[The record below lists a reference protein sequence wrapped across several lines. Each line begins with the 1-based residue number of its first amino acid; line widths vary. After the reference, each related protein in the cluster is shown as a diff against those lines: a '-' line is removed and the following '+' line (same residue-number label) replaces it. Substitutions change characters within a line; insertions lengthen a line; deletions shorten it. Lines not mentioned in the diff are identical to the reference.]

1 MSTVAAAARAFAWDR
16 RGADVQLCRSR
27 SRLAF
32 VREAVDAARTFERF
46 GVKLIH
52 PSTDQAAAI
61 VQAMQAVVTAGG
73 RIAPLPIEQD
83 SLRAIQRH
91 LLHVA
96 AELTPAADT
105 LPDDLAARLPGEVLR
120 RETVRILA
128 LLPPID
134 QQVRPEKVAVVEA
147 AARQLGVEDRGVEL
161 LRQAVRGQHK
171 RMAMSM
177 MRRSV
182 AHYWSPT
189 GKARL
194 RDWLDMVRI
203 MLPPIPGIYS
213 MLRNE
218 ALLAK
223 YQALGRKPAT
233 TLGYALHRFYME
245 RGFPLPGEPKSFP
258 EGWGKHEVYHV
269 LSEYDSTLQ
278 GEMLNAAF
286 SGGNTEKL
294 CMDLLLATL
303 LQFQAGRQ
311 ILPGPHPTGLLQPDA
326 FFRAVARGAAMNVDL
341 LAGAWN
347 IWSVVDT
354 PLDELRIRFGIPL
367 LSDDERTNLIR
378 AEALIV

>member
-1 MSTVAAAARAFAWDR
+1 SGDRKKRRKRSSALVHPAR
-16 RGADVQLCRSR
+16 L
-27 SRLAF
+27 
-32 VREAVDAARTFERF
+32 
-46 GVKLIH
+46 
-52 PSTDQAAAI
+52 
-61 VQAMQAVVTAGG
+61 
-73 RIAPLPIEQD
+73 
-83 SLRAIQRH
+83 
-91 LLHVA
+91 A
-96 AELTPAADT
+96 AEL
-105 LPDDLAARLPGEVLR
+105 AR
-120 RETVRILA
+120 A
-128 LLPPID
+128 C
-134 QQVRPEKVAVVEA
+134 
-147 AARQLGVEDRGVEL
+147 EDRGVEI

-213 MLRNE
+213 MLTNE
-218 ALLAK
+218 PLLARYK
-223 YQALGRKPAT
+223 ALGGKPQA
-233 TLGYALHRFYME
+233 TLGYALHRFYVE

-286 SGGNTEKL
+286 SGGNPEKL

-311 ILPGPHPTGLLQPDA
+311 ILPGPHPVGLLEPDA

-341 LAGAWN
+341 LAGPWDL
-347 IWSVVDT
+347 WSVVDT
-354 PLDELRIRFGIPL
+354 PLQELRARFGIPL
-367 LSDDERTNLIR
+367 LSDDERTNLTR